1 MIYRIYA
8 WGLHGY
14 ELVSYAYNDQQVRW
28 CINQL
33 DGTIYKRAIVIKHD
47 VEHNQDTIYDMIDL
61 EETIKRKKT
70 RK

>member
-14 ELVSYAYNDQQVRW
+14 ELVSYAYNDEQVRW
-28 CINQL
+28 CINQV
-33 DGTIYKRAIVIKHD
+33 DRGVYTRVIVIKHD
-47 VEHNQDTIYDMIDL
+47 VKLNQDMIYDMIDL